1 MIAKKIFGTLG
12 LLIIMAFIY
21 LGLLYLWYSVYSKTG
36 DYVFFCLGLAL
47 ILLVSLLVYHV
58 LNKLGWYGSLV
69 NGIMVFASVIL
80 GVGALKILLVSFNEL

>member
-1 MIAKKIFGTLG
+1 MIAKNIWHPG

-21 LGLLYLWYSVYSKTG
+21 LGLLYLWYSVLKTG
-36 DYVFFCLGLAL
+36 DYVFLSRSCI
-47 ILLVSLLVYHV
+47 ILLVSLRVYHV
-58 LNKLGWYGSLV
+58 LTKLGWYGSLV